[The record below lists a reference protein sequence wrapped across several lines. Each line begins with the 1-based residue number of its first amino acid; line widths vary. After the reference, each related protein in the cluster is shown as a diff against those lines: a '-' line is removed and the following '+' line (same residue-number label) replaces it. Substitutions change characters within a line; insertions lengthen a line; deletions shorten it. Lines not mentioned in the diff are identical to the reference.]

1 MKWIRQSRAKM
12 QVVKVW
18 GKLGRQFFPQ
28 CPNIPSHL
36 VCPFI
41 CPFCL
46 GRDMDMSPEKFC
58 MSPGTYVLWFAKGRE
73 GYGKIFCPSTQGSRG
88 TCPFLSSL
96 DLPLGRDMSVL
107 SSLHS
112 PLGRDMPNLLSLHRV
127 FERDMHFN
135 SLHCLSDYL
144 HCTK

>member
-1 MKWIRQSRAKM
+1 MRVAYAGGFHRAYM
-12 QVVKVW
+12 YARR
-18 GKLGRQFFPQ
+18 GK
-28 CPNIPSHL
+28 SHL

-46 GRDMDMSPEKFC
+46 GRDMDMSPKKIF
-58 MSPGTYVLWFAKGRE
+58 MSPGSYVLWFAKGQE
-73 GYGKIFCPSTQGSRG
+73 GHGPIFCPSTQGSRG
-88 TCPFLSSL
+88 TCPFWSSL
-96 DLPLGRDMSVL
+96 DLTLGRDMSVL
-107 SSLHS
+107 SSLDS

-135 SLHCLSDYL
+135 SLHCLSYDL